1 MLPLG
6 YLLRNLLRRRVR
18 TVVTVGGIAATTLLV
33 VAMSAFADGMHEA
46 AVGNERHDVVYLL
59 GSSAEVDLVRSVV
72 TRGHADV
79 AAASAPGV
87 LEVDGLRAASVELH
101 IATRRGNQ
109 VGLVRGVTEAA
120 YLVHDQVTVVAGRE
134 PRGPNELMIGAL
146 AAARMGL
153 QPDDVAIGRTL
164 PIERQDF
171 TVVGHFA
178 APGTVYEA
186 ELWARLPDVMLATKR
201 EDVSCVVLKLEDE
214 ARAPEL
220 EKKVRLFA
228 ARRVDLEV
236 DAVPEPVL
244 MRQLASSLTPIAAL
258 ARWMAVMAVVA
269 GAFAC
274 ANTMFA
280 AVLAR
285 TRELATLRALGY
297 SPARVAV
304 GLVQES
310 LLVAFLGGAIGTLVA
325 LGVGA
330 VSLRYPMGALLL
342 EADLSSRAAGLGA
355 ALASGLLGGIVPAI
369 RAVRIPLVEAIGGRS

>member
-33 VAMSAFADGMHEA
+33 VAMSAFADGMHQA
-46 AVGNERHDVVYLL
+46 AIGNERHDVVYLL

-72 TRGHADV
+72 GRGHAEV

-87 LEVDGLRAASVELH
+87 LEVDGRRAASVELH
-101 IATRRGNQ
+101 IATRNGNQ
-109 VGLVRGVTEAA
+109 VGLLRGVTEAA

-134 PRGPNELMIGAL
+134 PRGPNEIMVGAL

-153 QPDDVAIGRTL
+153 TADDVAIGRTF
-164 PIERQDF
+164 PVERQPF
-171 TVVGHFA
+171 TIVGHFA

-186 ELWARLPDVMLATKR
+186 EIWGRLADIMLATKR
-201 EDVSCVVLKLEDE
+201 EDVSCVVLKLADRDR
-214 ARAPEL
+214 AREL
-220 EKKVRLFA
+220 EKGVRLFA

-244 MRQLASSLTPIAAL
+244 MRELASSLTPIAAL
-258 ARWMAVMAVVA
+258 ARWMAIMAVVA

-297 SPARVAV
+297 SPARVAI

-325 LGVGA
+325 LGIGA

-342 EADLSSRAAGLGA
+342 EADIYSRAAGLGA
-355 ALASGLLGGIVPAI
+355 ALASGLLGGIVPAV
-369 RAVRIPLVEAIGGRS
+369 RAVRIPLVEAIGGRT

>member
-171 TVVGHFA
+171 TIVGHFA